1 MNGYATLRRVYVRP
15 PVAESLRSWD
25 AFGWHRPPDR
35 RSIEQEHQA
44 FRDRLA
50 EAGAEVVTGV
60 AHVPGDPDA
69 IYAYDPVLVVDD
81 GTIVLRPGKEGRRGE
96 PEAVARDLQ
105 ADGVSV
111 LATLEAPATAEGGD
125 IVFLDDATLLVGV
138 GHRTNSAG
146 VEQLASILEPRG
158 ITVHRFDLPF
168 HRGPDA
174 CLHLMSLLSPLDAD
188 LVVAFRPMMPV
199 RLVQLLERRG
209 IRTVE
214 VPDEEFPTM
223 GPNVLALGP
232 RIALALDGNP
242 ETRRRMEAE
251 GVEVRVYRGEDVSLN
266 GDGGPT
272 CLARPLLR
280 G

>member
-1 MNGYATLRRVYVRP
+1 
-15 PVAESLRSWD
+15 
-25 AFGWHRPPDR
+25 
-35 RSIEQEHQA
+35 
-44 FRDRLA
+44 
-50 EAGAEVVTGV
+50 
-60 AHVPGDPDA
+60 VP
-69 IYAYDPVLVVDD
+69 
-81 GTIVLRPGKEGRRGE
+81 
-96 PEAVARDLQ
+96 
-105 ADGVSV
+105 V

-125 IVFLDDATLLVGV
+125 LVFLDDATLLVGM
-138 GHRTNSAG
+138 GHRTNGAG

-188 LVVAFRPMMPV
+188 LVVAYPPMMPV
-199 RLVQLLERRG
+199 RLVQLLERRR

-232 RIALALDGNP
+232 RIALALEGNP

-251 GVEVRVYRGEDVSLN
+251 GVEVRGYPGEEVSLN

-272 CLARPLLR
+272 CLTRPLLR